1 MPGFIPL
8 SMASIK
14 DQTSQNPQKTSES
27 NFANAARQRWQRLAE
42 ELQTDVT
49 AFNSSRGGADFSQTS
64 VNEFRVSNL
73 ITGVQLIINADFDA
87 RIIRY
92 NYAQVN
98 DKSAGAPEG
107 GMLSMRQ
114 SQGGSVEF
122 YSADEQLTSEETR
135 EVLLAPLFPEEKP
148 SQ

>member
-14 DQTSQNPQKTSES
+14 DQSSQNPPKTSES

-42 ELQTDVT
+42 ELQADVT
-49 AFNSSRGGADFSQTS
+49 TFSSSRGDADFSKTS
-64 VNEFRVSNL
+64 VNEFRISNL
-73 ITGVQLIINADFDA
+73 TTGLQLIISADFDA
-87 RIIRY
+87 RTIRY
-92 NYAQVN
+92 NYTQVN

-114 SQGGSVEF
+114 SPGGGVEF

-135 EVLLAPLFPEEKP
+135 EVLLASLFPEKP
-148 SQ
+148 SA